1 LKQVNLLVPK
11 LGMDT
16 TEAVVTTW
24 LVAEGDAV
32 QIGTAL
38 VELETEKV
46 NFVVDSEIKGS
57 VVKILQAAGA
67 VVPVGDA
74 LAILDAD

>member
-1 LKQVNLLVPK
+1 MQVNLLVPK

-24 LVAEGDAV
+24 LVAEGDPV

-57 VVKILQAAGA
+57 VAKILQAAGA